1 MNNNNNDLN
10 TLIDKVL
17 EAKTKYFFASLD
29 KIAPDSHVQ
38 TAKNLYEFIDEKLYE
53 IIPLD
58 YLKDIFL
65 INYHNQE
72 LKSKYLNF
80 KANEEKERIINIIEN
95 KLYQTQKKPI
105 FIINNL
111 DIILSY
117 FKSRNNGEFDYCWEL
132 LINNSIYSQICIF
145 LVSKHLAPNINSLNY
160 THSQRE
166 FKNVVEKIILEK
178 TCYVQA

>member
-1 MNNNNNDLN
+1 MDNNFDLN
-10 TLIDKVL
+10 ELIDKVL

-29 KIAPDSHVQ
+29 KIEPDSHIQ
-38 TAKNLYEFIDEKLYE
+38 TAKILYEFIDEKLYE

-65 INYHNQE
+65 TEYENQG

-80 KANEEKERIINIIEN
+80 KANEEKERIINTIEN
-95 KLYQTQKKPI
+95 RLSQTHKKPI

-117 FKSRNNGEFDYCWEL
+117 FKSRNNGEFNYCWEL

-145 LVSKHLAPNINSLNY
+145 LVSKYLAPNINSLNY
-160 THSQRE
+160 THFQCK
-166 FKNVVEKIILEK
+166 FKNAVEGIILER
-178 TCYVQA
+178 TCYA